1 MKPTN
6 WKYVAE
12 LIGLTAIV
20 ASLIFVG
27 LQLLLDRRVAI
38 ADQYSHRA
46 ELRLMTVQAWLQSDS
61 YMTYRLNLWN
71 KGNRPVWWSENFEA
85 EIKNSG
91 YSGIDTIVEML
102 AWEMDLLTF
111 DNVYFQYQQGL
122 IAEEFWHNIKELWKQ
137 RLRNPRSRAVLL
149 NTAKLLPVQELL
161 LELVAEIDNE

>member
-12 LIGLTAIV
+12 LIGLFAIV

-27 LQLLLDRRVAI
+27 LQLLLDRQVAI

-61 YMTYRLNLWN
+61 YMTYRLNSWN

-91 YSGIDTIVEML
+91 YSGIDIIVEMIT
-102 AWEMDLLTF
+102 WEMDLLTF

-122 IAEEFWHNIKELWKQ
+122 ITEEFWQNIKEVYKQ

-149 NTAKLLPVQELL
+149 NTATLLPVQELL